1 MREFTAPVT
10 EHTQPYMITPAKI
23 LALGGAEGAQQLL
36 LREGESGM
44 QPMLQEVA
52 LRGLGVFKTNA

>member
-1 MREFTAPVT
+1 
-10 EHTQPYMITPAKI
+10 MITPAKI
-23 LALGGAEGAQQLL
+23 LALGGAEQAQQWL

-52 LRGLGVFKTNA
+52 YTMCIEVALRGLSVFKTNT